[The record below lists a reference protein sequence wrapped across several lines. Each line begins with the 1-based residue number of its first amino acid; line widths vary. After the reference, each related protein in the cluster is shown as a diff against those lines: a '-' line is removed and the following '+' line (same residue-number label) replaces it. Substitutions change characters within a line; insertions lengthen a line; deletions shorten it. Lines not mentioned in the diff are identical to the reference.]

1 MKTQNSSVYKYIRLL
16 NESARW
22 KRDAKILK
30 SKVNGTV
37 LLRKVIKTYGP
48 HYKNN
53 ERINPLTKRIDPV
66 DSITKDG
73 RFFPRWSRRNR
84 KESQN
89 KRKKRLKNAG
99 RTQKI

>member
-16 NESARW
+16 NESAKW

-73 RFFPRWSRRNR
+73 LFFSSVEQ
-84 KESQN
+84 KE
-89 KRKKRLKNAG
+89 
-99 RTQKI
+99 QKGISEQKEEETKERG

>member
-73 RFFPRWSRRNR
+73 LFFSSVEQ
-84 KESQN
+84 KE
-89 KRKKRLKNAG
+89 
-99 RTQKI
+99 QKGISEQKEEETKERG